1 MARKDRDPI
10 PDDLTPE
17 ERRAVE
23 RQGEQL
29 AWERSQGSVPGF
41 GEHGGGSSRGGE

>member
-17 ERRAVE
+17 ERKAVE
-23 RQGEQL
+23 RQGDQL
-29 AWERSQGSVPGF
+29 AWERSQGSIPGF
-41 GEHGGGSSRGGE
+41 GEHGFGSSGDD